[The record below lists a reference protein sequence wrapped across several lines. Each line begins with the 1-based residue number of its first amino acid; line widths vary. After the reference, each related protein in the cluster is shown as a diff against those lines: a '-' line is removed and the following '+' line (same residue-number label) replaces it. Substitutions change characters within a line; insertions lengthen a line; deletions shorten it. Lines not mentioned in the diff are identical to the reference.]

1 MEIKSLLF
9 HFQNY
14 MYMYTTLYI
23 LIDTNLNNCKI
34 ECQFTTNKLVF
45 KECIFLCLLLNVL
58 CHVTSGSKVPPLCLV
73 ECASMWMGCEY
84 DCRSEYQFIARTHP
98 QVMDTCSNNCEQQP
112 IMCMQRSLDP
122 VCTTTAGDTKLYS
135 AFRRQKTGNV
145 HATVSSSPN
154 GTQVR

>member
-14 MYMYTTLYI
+14 MYMYKTLNI
-23 LIDTNLNNCKI
+23 FIDTNLNNCKI

-45 KECIFLCLLLNVL
+45 KGCIFLCLLLNFL
-58 CHVTSGSKVPPLCLV
+58 CHVTSGSKVPPLCLI
-73 ECASMWMGCEY
+73 ECASLWMGCEY
-84 DCRSEYQFIARTHP
+84 DCRSEYQFIAHTHP
-98 QVMDTCSNNCEQQP
+98 QVMDNCSNNCEQQR

-122 VCTTTAGDTKLYS
+122 VCTTTARDTKLYS
-135 AFRRQKTGNV
+135 AFRKQKTGNV
-145 HATVSSSPN
+145 NATVSSSPN